1 MKSICYYSLFF
12 YRPSPFSFFCGTLLV
27 PTSAFRLV
35 AHLGRE
41 RFLVCA
47 YMDGG
52 TWYVSF
58 HKNLVWVCNIVIVW
72 LVTGLGRSLSIIEG
86 LFKWTASASES
97 EIFLCKSITILLCLL
112 IRNTCPFNTYYF
124 AKYYYNTFFIIQ
136 LLKNFT
142 LN

>member
-1 MKSICYYSLFF
+1 MVVLVYIRVFELV
-12 YRPSPFSFFCGTLLV
+12 TLLV

-58 HKNLVWVCNIVIVW
+58 HKNLV
-72 LVTGLGRSLSIIEG
+72 
-86 LFKWTASASES
+86 
-97 EIFLCKSITILLCLL
+97 
-112 IRNTCPFNTYYF
+112 
-124 AKYYYNTFFIIQ
+124 
-136 LLKNFT
+136 
-142 LN
+142 